1 MPASPFRFAC
11 LNLAGVSLLACLV
24 LPARATAQVAPPKP
38 ATADAPA
45 SASSNEYRLGP
56 GDRITVGVSG
66 LDQLGQSARVTN
78 SGKMHL
84 PYLGIMK
91 VAGLTSGELE
101 ALIARQL
108 KERGLVKEAWVSVRV
123 DQYRAQHVYVLGEVM
138 SPGQFVIKDEMYLT
152 DLITLSGG
160 FNEKATPTG
169 FLYRRKEHV
178 AGMPEGS
185 APSDDAIPIDFAA
198 LNEGTRPELNVKLRG
213 GDVLYV
219 PERRAEYFF
228 VVGDVGIPGHFEFAA
243 GVKSLPAS
251 QAIAKA
257 GGPLRT
263 AKMSAGLLVHFN
275 PDGTREEIKVDFK
288 AILEGRHPDVHV
300 RPNDI
305 VFIPGSAGK
314 TIGYGLLG
322 AIPGMAGQR
331 AVTR

>member
-1 MPASPFRFAC
+1 
-11 LNLAGVSLLACLV
+11 LNLPALSLLACLV
-24 LPARATAQVAPPKP
+24 SPVLATAQD
-38 ATADAPA
+38 ADQQRGPAPA
-45 SASSNEYRLGP
+45 AAPAPASSNEYRIGP

-66 LDQLGQSARVTN
+66 LNQLGQSARVTN

-84 PYLGIMK
+84 PYLGILK
-91 VAGLTSGELE
+91 VAGLTSAELE
-101 ALIARQL
+101 ALVSQQL
-108 KERGLVKEAWVSVRV
+108 RERGLVNNAWVNVRV
-123 DQYRAQHVYVLGEVM
+123 DQYRAQPVYVLGEVM

-169 FLYRRKEHV
+169 FLYRRREN
-178 AGMPEGS
+178 ATGTPEGGVP
-185 APSDDAIPIDFAA
+185 ADDAIPIDFAA
-198 LNEGTRPELNVKLRG
+198 LNEGTRPELNLKLRG

-219 PERRAEYFF
+219 PERRSDYFF
-228 VVGDVGIPGHFEFAA
+228 VVGDVGIPGHFELAA
-243 GVKSLPAS
+243 GVKGVPAT

-263 AKMSAGLLVHFN
+263 AKLSAGMLVRFN
-275 PDGTREEIKVDFK
+275 PDGTREELKVDFK
-288 AILEGRHPDVHV
+288 AILEGRQPDVPV
-300 RPNDI
+300 GANDI
-305 VFIPGSAGK
+305 VFIPGSAAK